1 MKVFL
6 DASVLVEAALLH
18 SDKFEVADTLV
29 QSGACTS
36 IHALAEA
43 YATLSGDKRL
53 KINPHDAAEMVLNCA
68 SKLQTGSLSE
78 SESIALIEN
87 APSRGITGGSFYDA
101 IHAETARKMGCS
113 KIHTLNENHFRHV
126 APDLEIAP
134 L

>member
-1 MKVFL
+1 MP
-6 DASVLVEAALLH
+6 
-18 SDKFEVADTLV
+18 EV
-29 QSGACTS
+29 
-36 IHALAEA
+36 

-53 KINPHDAAEMVLNCA
+53 KINPHDADEMVLNCA

-78 SESIALIEN
+78 SELIALIEN
-87 APSRGITGGSFYDA
+87 EPSRGITGGSFYDA